1 MNTLKGRVGAY
12 IEKEGLLPK
21 KGLHIVALSGGADSV
36 ALLLVLKQLGYDV
49 EAAHCN
55 FRLRGEESDRDEQF
69 VKALCLQNKV
79 PLHIIHFDTKA
90 YAELHQVSIEMA
102 ARELRYRYFEQL
114 RQDIGAEDVCVAHHQ
129 DDAVETLLMN
139 LIRGT
144 GIHGLT
150 GIRPRNG
157 HIVRP
162 LLGIS
167 RAEIV
172 SFLDNLHQPYVT
184 DSSNLVPDVVRNKIR
199 LEVLPLLQTINPA
212 ALENIAKTAQR
223 MAEAEKVFNASVASF
238 LASVTSTID
247 TADLLKQPS
256 PEYLLYELL
265 TPLGFTPSQVEQ
277 TFEAL
282 TGPSGRTFQSPTHEL
297 VIDRGRLVVEKRQE
311 PLPSLRIPE
320 PGTYCYYN
328 DRKFR
333 ITLSDDVVVSRNPEC
348 ATLDADKVDFP
359 LNVRPVQAGDRFH
372 PFGMKGTR
380 LVSDY
385 LTDLKQTLF
394 EKRRQLVVCD
404 ANGSI
409 VWLVGRRTDQRVA
422 VSAATR
428 QVLVIEFS

>member
-1 MNTLKGRVGAY
+1 MLNKITAF
-12 IEKEGLLPK
+12 IERHRLLRHDGGK
-21 KGLHIVALSGGADSV
+21 YIVALSGGADSV
-36 ALLLVLKQLGYDV
+36 ALLLILKQLGYDI

-79 PLHIIHFDTKA
+79 PLHLIHFDTKA

-139 LIRGT
+139 LVRGT

-212 ALENIAKTAQR
+212 ASENIAKTAQR

-277 TFEAL
+277 TYEAL

-311 PLPSLRIPE
+311 PLPTLRIPE
-320 PGTYCYYN
+320 PGTYCYHD

-359 LNVRPVQAGDRFH
+359 LIVRPVQAGDRFH

-385 LTDLKQTLF
+385 LTDLKYTLF

-404 ANGSI
+404 AHDQI
-409 VWLVGRRTDQRVA
+409 MWLVSLRTDLRFA
-422 VSAATR
+422 IDGTTR
-428 QVLVIEFS
+428 RMMKIEH

>member
-1 MNTLKGRVGAY
+1 M
-12 IEKEGLLPK
+12 
-21 KGLHIVALSGGADSV
+21 
-36 ALLLVLKQLGYDV
+36 
-49 EAAHCN
+49 
-55 FRLRGEESDRDEQF
+55 
-69 VKALCLQNKV
+69 
-79 PLHIIHFDTKA
+79 
-90 YAELHQVSIEMA
+90 
-102 ARELRYRYFEQL
+102 
-114 RQDIGAEDVCVAHHQ
+114 
-129 DDAVETLLMN
+129 
-139 LIRGT
+139 
-144 GIHGLT
+144 
-150 GIRPRNG
+150 
-157 HIVRP
+157 
-162 LLGIS
+162 
-167 RAEIV
+167 
-172 SFLDNLHQPYVT
+172 T

-212 ALENIAKTAQR
+212 ASENIAKTAQR

-238 LASVTSTID
+238 RASVTSTID

-311 PLPSLRIPE
+311 PLPTLRIPE
-320 PGTYCYYN
+320 PGTYCYHD

-333 ITLSDDVVVSRNPEC
+333 ITLSDDVVVSRESAC

-359 LNVRPVQAGDRFH
+359 LIVRPVQAGDRFQ

-385 LTDLKQTLF
+385 LTDLKYTIF

-404 ANGSI
+404 AHDQI
-409 VWLVGRRTDQRVA
+409 LWLVGLRTDQRFA
-422 VSAATR
+422 IDGTTR
-428 QVLVIEFS
+428 RMMKIEN

>member
-1 MNTLKGRVGAY
+1 MLNKITAF
-12 IEKEGLLPK
+12 IERHQLLRHDGGK
-21 KGLHIVALSGGADSV
+21 YIVALSGGADSV

-79 PLHIIHFDTKA
+79 PLHLIHFDTKA

-162 LLGIS
+162 LLGIN
-167 RAEIV
+167 RVEIV

-212 ALENIAKTAQR
+212 ASENIAKTAQR

-282 TGPSGRTFQSPTHEL
+282 TGPSGRTFQSLTHEV

-311 PLPSLRIPE
+311 PLPTLRIPE
-320 PGTYCYYN
+320 PGTYRYHD